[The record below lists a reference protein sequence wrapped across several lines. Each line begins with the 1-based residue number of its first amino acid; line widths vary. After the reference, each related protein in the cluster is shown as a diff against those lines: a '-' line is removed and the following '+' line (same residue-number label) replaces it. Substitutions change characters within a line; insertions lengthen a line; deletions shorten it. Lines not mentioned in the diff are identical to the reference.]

1 MTNMRNFLSIIFVA
15 SLLITAPLSFD
26 LNAQAGTQKKQNDD
40 MKQKYRKARVLQ
52 TSTAKKITKVV
63 EALERVNEEGK
74 EDPDWVTVRAILN
87 ELLVNKDELKSYD
100 RSVMWNYWGYV
111 YFSDEDY
118 DRAMYAYEQLLQE
131 PEATIP
137 LRTASLFTV
146 AQLYMVKGNF
156 KKGIDYILRWMDE
169 VEKVTAQSYSLLAT
183 AYYQIDD
190 FIKAR
195 DSMLE
200 AVRLAEEVEEYRP
213 KENWY
218 VLLAACYA
226 ELLDAKKMTK
236 QESLEKRLEIYEIL
250 VNYYPKK
257 QYFLQLGGVYS
268 QMDREIDYMI
278 TLKAAYMKDLLDKES
293 EYMALAQLLL
303 LNKNPY
309 WAAQVIVDG
318 QEKQV
323 LVKDEE
329 TEKEELKPVVK
340 DTFKNLKVLADSWR
354 MAQEIDKAIPVLE
367 QAAKLAKDGETFILL
382 GNLYLFE
389 DRLDDAI
396 VAIQNGIKKGGL
408 KKTSQAHL
416 VLGQAFFELQNFDD
430 AKKYFRMAA
439 RDDDKRIKK
448 TANSW
453 IKYSENEEVRVRNL
467 QLRREFIEQ
476 NS

>member
-1 MTNMRNFLSIIFVA
+1 MRNFTSIVFVA

-26 LNAQAGTQKKQNDD
+26 LNAQAGTQKNQNDD

-52 TSTAKKITKVV
+52 SSTAKKITKVV
-63 EALERVNEEGK
+63 DALERVNEEGK
-74 EDPDWVTVRAILN
+74 EDPDWVTVRVILN
-87 ELLVNKDELKSYD
+87 DLLANKDELKSYD

-118 DRAMYAYEQLLQE
+118 DSAMYAYEQLLQE

-218 VLLAACYA
+218 VLLAACYS

-236 QESLEKRLEIYEIL
+236 QESLEKRLELYEIL

-268 QMDREIDYMI
+268 QMDREVDYMI

-318 QEKQV
+318 QEKKV

>member
-1 MTNMRNFLSIIFVA
+1 MAPYKSIVSFISIIFVA

-26 LNAQAGTQKKQNDD
+26 LNAQAGTQKNQNDD

-87 ELLVNKDELKSYD
+87 ELLANKDELKSYD

-156 KKGIDYILRWMDE
+156 RKGIDYILRWMDE

-190 FIKAR
+190 YISAR
-195 DSMLE
+195 DNMLE

-236 QESLEKRLEIYEIL
+236 QE
-250 VNYYPKK
+250 
-257 QYFLQLGGVYS
+257 
-268 QMDREIDYMI
+268 
-278 TLKAAYMKDLLDKES
+278 
-293 EYMALAQLLL
+293 
-303 LNKNPY
+303 
-309 WAAQVIVDG
+309 
-318 QEKQV
+318 
-323 LVKDEE
+323 
-329 TEKEELKPVVK
+329 
-340 DTFKNLKVLADSWR
+340 
-354 MAQEIDKAIPVLE
+354 
-367 QAAKLAKDGETFILL
+367 
-382 GNLYLFE
+382 
-389 DRLDDAI
+389 
-396 VAIQNGIKKGGL
+396 
-408 KKTSQAHL
+408 
-416 VLGQAFFELQNFDD
+416 
-430 AKKYFRMAA
+430 
-439 RDDDKRIKK
+439 
-448 TANSW
+448 
-453 IKYSENEEVRVRNL
+453 
-467 QLRREFIEQ
+467 
-476 NS
+476 

>member
-1 MTNMRNFLSIIFVA
+1 MRNFISIIFVA
-15 SLLITAPLSFD
+15 SLLITVPFSID
-26 LNAQAGTQKKQNDD
+26 LNAQAGTQKSQNDD

-87 ELLVNKDELKSYD
+87 ELLANKNELKSYD

-156 KKGIDYILRWMDE
+156 QKGIDYILRWMNE
-169 VEKVTAQSYSLLAT
+169 VETVTAQSYSLLAT

-190 FIKAR
+190 YISAR
-195 DSMLE
+195 DNMLE

-236 QESLEKRLEIYEIL
+236 QESLEKR
-250 VNYYPKK
+250 
-257 QYFLQLGGVYS
+257 
-268 QMDREIDYMI
+268 
-278 TLKAAYMKDLLDKES
+278 
-293 EYMALAQLLL
+293 
-303 LNKNPY
+303 
-309 WAAQVIVDG
+309 
-318 QEKQV
+318 
-323 LVKDEE
+323 
-329 TEKEELKPVVK
+329 
-340 DTFKNLKVLADSWR
+340 
-354 MAQEIDKAIPVLE
+354 
-367 QAAKLAKDGETFILL
+367 
-382 GNLYLFE
+382 
-389 DRLDDAI
+389 
-396 VAIQNGIKKGGL
+396 
-408 KKTSQAHL
+408 
-416 VLGQAFFELQNFDD
+416 
-430 AKKYFRMAA
+430 
-439 RDDDKRIKK
+439 
-448 TANSW
+448 
-453 IKYSENEEVRVRNL
+453 
-467 QLRREFIEQ
+467 
-476 NS
+476 